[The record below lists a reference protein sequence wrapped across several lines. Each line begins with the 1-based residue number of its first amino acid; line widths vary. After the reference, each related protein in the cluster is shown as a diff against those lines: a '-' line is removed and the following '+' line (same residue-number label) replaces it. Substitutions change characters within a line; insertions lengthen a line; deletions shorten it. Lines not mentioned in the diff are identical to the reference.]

1 MWNFLTTH
9 GFTVLRAIPL
19 VLLSL
24 ILVGV
29 MCFPL
34 EINLYPKLPPLLP
47 LKKKDDQKTPLRK
60 ESESEPLPPSQ
71 GEKAQIP
78 SPFEITFR
86 ITLKIEKE
94 TK

>member
-1 MWNFLTTH
+1 MWNFLTMH

-34 EINLYPKLPPLLP
+34 EINLYPKLPVLSP

-60 ESESEPLPPSQ
+60 DSESEPLPANN
-71 GEKAQIP
+71 GEKGQIP
-78 SPFEITFR
+78 SPFEITFK
-86 ITLKIEKE
+86 ITIKIEKE

>member
-1 MWNFLTTH
+1 MWNYLSLH
-9 GFTVLRAIPL
+9 GITVLRAIPL
-19 VLLSL
+19 ILLSL
-24 ILVGV
+24 ILMGV
-29 MCFPL
+29 MYFPL

-47 LKKKDDQKTPLRK
+47 IKKKDDQKTPLRK
-60 ESESEPLPPSQ
+60 DSESEPLLPSQ

>member
-1 MWNFLTTH
+1 MWNFLTLH
-9 GFTVLRAIPL
+9 GITVLRAVPL
-19 VLLSL
+19 ILLSSIL
-24 ILVGV
+24 IAV
-29 MCFPL
+29 MFTPL
-34 EINLYPKLPPLLP
+34 EINVYPKLQPLLP

-78 SPFEITFR
+78 SPFEITFK

>member
-1 MWNFLTTH
+1 MWNFLTMH

-34 EINLYPKLPPLLP
+34 EINLYPKLPVLSP

-60 ESESEPLPPSQ
+60 DSESEPLQPSQ
-71 GEKAQIP
+71 GEKGQIS

>member
-1 MWNFLTTH
+1 MWNYLSLH
-9 GFTVLRAIPL
+9 GITVLRAIPL
-19 VLLSL
+19 ILLSL
-24 ILVGV
+24 ILMGV
-29 MCFPL
+29 MYFPL

-60 ESESEPLPPSQ
+60 ESESEPLPANN

>member
-1 MWNFLTTH
+1 MWNYLSLH
-9 GFTVLRAIPL
+9 GITVLRAIPL
-19 VLLSL
+19 ILLSL
-24 ILVGV
+24 ILMGV
-29 MCFPL
+29 MYFPL

-47 LKKKDDQKTPLRK
+47 IKKKDDQKTPLRK
-60 ESESEPLPPSQ
+60 DSESEPLPANN
-71 GEKAQIP
+71 GEKGQIP